1 PPSLPGPP
9 QSAGSPARKREPP
22 PASDSGIPTVSTSAA
37 SRPAPC
43 APSRAAHPRSAGF
56 PARMLPGGACL
67 VPVRLRADAT
77 PTRPVRWP
85 ATLSTTAGCAL
96 TPAASGRA
104 AADGRACTTGRL
116 RGWGGSSR
124 GSVSG
129 SCLLHQQ
136 QAAAE
141 SLSRADPLGDESG
154 ERILAYHGGRA
165 RVAHPQ
171 MGDRR
176 STGRARLPRGQG
188 LAADFV
194 EVSQGGGEFAS
205 HPCLPLGLREWVA
218 AGSGQEPA
226 GFWVARPGGLDGV
239 GDQRPSDARPGMG

>member
-1 PPSLPGPP
+1 LLCFVLTT
-9 QSAGSPARKREPP
+9 RP
-22 PASDSGIPTVSTSAA
+22 PAQSPLFPYTTLFRSGFA
-37 SRPAPC
+37 
-43 APSRAAHPRSAGF
+43 
-56 PARMLPGGACL
+56 
-67 VPVRLRADAT
+67 
-77 PTRPVRWP
+77 
-85 ATLSTTAGCAL
+85 
-96 TPAASGRA
+96 
-104 AADGRACTTGRL
+104 
-116 RGWGGSSR
+116 
-124 GSVSG
+124 
-129 SCLLHQQ
+129 
-136 QAAAE
+136 
-141 SLSRADPLGDESG
+141 RADPLGDESG
-154 ERILAYHGGRA
+154 ERILVYHGGRA

-176 STGRARLPRGQG
+176 STGWACLPRGQG